1 MPFVAEA
8 FLCVFLNTCRHGEVT
23 EVILHEIKQDQH
35 AMSALPEVAVYSGLV
50 KHNKGGALP
59 TIDGEAEFSEYDHT
73 LSSRYTWPTYSA
85 DSSSYY
91 QPCHGATHGDAFGMY
106 TVNEL
111 MGVETSCGSDSGP
124 FHIRPLPK
132 ESARKSLR
140 ARSMGC
146 VSDLYGRQKIRT
158 ANAERLHVFNNG
170 LYAGDSPPPSK
181 KSSPLQ

>member
-1 MPFVAEA
+1 
-8 FLCVFLNTCRHGEVT
+8 
-23 EVILHEIKQDQH
+23 
-35 AMSALPEVAVYSGLV
+35 MSALPEVAVYSGLV